1 MEKGKT
7 DNKMENKIIQKEKV
21 MDTDK
26 SLNPNSYKIKTISL
40 IQIYIMYKQLIYC
53 NGYITASKLKFFQA
67 DIWVICSSL
76 NNFLFI

>member
-40 IQIYIMYKQLIYC
+40 I
-53 NGYITASKLKFFQA
+53 
-67 DIWVICSSL
+67 
-76 NNFLFI
+76 